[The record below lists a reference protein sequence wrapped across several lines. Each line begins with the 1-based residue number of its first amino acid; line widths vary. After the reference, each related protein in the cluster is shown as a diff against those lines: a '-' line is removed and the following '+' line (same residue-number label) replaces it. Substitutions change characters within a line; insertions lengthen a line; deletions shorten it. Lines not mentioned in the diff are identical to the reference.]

1 MRIGDAMFKNK
12 KVVLGV
18 CGGIA
23 VYKAVELLR
32 LLVKA
37 GADVSVVMTRS
48 AQEFVTPLT
57 FQTLSGNPVHTEL
70 FNLYQEKEIGHISL
84 ADRADLFVVAPA
96 TANVIGKVAAGI
108 ADDLLTTTLMATQ
121 APVLFAPA
129 MNVHMYEN
137 PIYQRNEAC
146 LRELGYHFIDPAV
159 GALACGYEGQG
170 KLPEPEAIISAAQ
183 AVLAPQ
189 DLAGQHLLVTAG
201 PTREEL
207 DPVRYI
213 SNYSSGKMGYAIARA
228 ARQRGAEVVL
238 VSGPT
243 FLSPPEGVTLIPVV
257 SAEQMRKT
265 VLEALPKSTAVVKS
279 AAVAD
284 YRPASLSQQKLKKT
298 ADDMT
303 LVLEKNPDILAEVGA
318 SKEGRVLVGFAA
330 ETQDLL
336 KHAADKLKRKN
347 LDLIVAN
354 DVTQA
359 GAGFDVDT
367 NIVKLLYADGHVEA
381 LPQLSKDEVAHQLLD
396 RVVELLKQKTCSADQ
411 G

>member
-1 MRIGDAMFKNK
+1 MFKNK

-18 CGGIA
+18 SGGIA
-23 VYKAVELLR
+23 VYKAVEVLR

-37 GADVSVVMTRS
+37 GADVSVIMTRS

-70 FNLYQEKEIGHISL
+70 FNHYQEKEIGHISL
-84 ADRADLFVVAPA
+84 ADRADLFMVVPA

-108 ADDLLTTTLMATQ
+108 ADDLLTTTLMATR

-146 LRELGYHFIDPAV
+146 LRDLGYHFIDPAV

-170 KLPEPEAIISAAQ
+170 KLPEPEAIFSAAE

-207 DPVRYI
+207 DPVRYL

-228 ARQRGAEVVL
+228 ARMRGADVVL

-243 FLSPPEGVTLIPVV
+243 FLTPPQGVTLIPVV

-265 VLEALPKSTAVVKS
+265 VLEVLPKATAVVKS

-284 YRPASLSQQKLKKT
+284 YRPASQSAQKLKKT

-318 SKEGRVLVGFAA
+318 GKEGRVLVGFAA

-367 NIVKLLYADGHVEA
+367 NIVKLLHADGHVEA

-396 RVVELLKQKTCSADQ
+396 RVVELLKEKEVKTDQ